1 MKIRPIILCGGEGT
15 RLWQK
20 SFKNE
25 PKQFI
30 NFGGWTLIEKTL
42 NRIKDPIFDYPI
54 ISTNLKYLKK
64 IKFFLKKNKFSK
76 YRILLEPVKRNT
88 GPAVLSAA
96 LINDIPKNQPLLFLP
111 SDHLLEKNNVFKKN
125 LTKYSKYLNNKNIF
139 LFGIK
144 PDHPSKEYGYL
155 NVKKVSGSLI
165 KILKFIE
172 KPSIKKARLLIKKNA
187 LWNSGMFFARK
198 DSIINNFKK
207 FDNKTLKSCY
217 LSISKAKL
225 KRNIL
230 SLNKKFF
237 LDCRSNSFDYAI
249 LEKSS
254 DINCI
259 KLNLPWTDLG
269 NWKEILKVF
278 KNNKLK
284 YFKKKNV
291 FKRPWGKYINLFRGN
306 NFLIKEL
313 IVNSKSS
320 ISLQKHNYRSE
331 HWTVIQGKP
340 RITLNRKKFFV
351 NEKQS
356 IFIPVN
362 TIHRIENFYT
372 KPVKIMEAQIGS
384 ILKESD
390 IIRYKDIYGRI
401 N

>member
-96 LINDIPKNQPLLFLP
+96 LIKDIPKNQPLLFLP

>member
-42 NRIKDPIFDYPI
+42 NRIKGPIFDYPI

-172 KPSIKKARLLIKKNA
+172 KPSIKKARLLIKKKA

-198 DSIINNFKK
+198 DSIVNNFKK

>member
-96 LINDIPKNQPLLFLP
+96 LINDIPNNQPLLFLP

-155 NVKKVSGSLI
+155 NVKKVSGRLI

-172 KPSIKKARLLIKKNA
+172 KPSIKKARLLIKKKA

-198 DSIINNFKK
+198 DSIVNNFKK

-230 SLNKKFF
+230 MLNKKFF
-237 LDCRSNSFDYAI
+237 LDCRSNSFDYSI

-340 RITLNRKKFFV
+340 RITLNKKKFFV

>member
-284 YFKKKNV
+284 YFKKENV